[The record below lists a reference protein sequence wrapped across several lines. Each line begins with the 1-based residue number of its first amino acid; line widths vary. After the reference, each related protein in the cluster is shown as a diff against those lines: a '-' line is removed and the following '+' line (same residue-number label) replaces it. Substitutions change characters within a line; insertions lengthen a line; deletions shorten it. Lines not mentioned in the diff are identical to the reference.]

1 MLYTETVAGS
11 TLGLLKKNI
20 IKPFK
25 AITYFDD
32 IGFEEDIVMLNGEYD
47 WKLIEKRLVEMAKV
61 QNKIFESFP
70 LPRKSMS
77 IKKNIHKH

>member
-1 MLYTETVAGS
+1 MLYTETIAGS
-11 TLGLLKKNI
+11 TLELLKKNVI
-20 IKPFK
+20 RPFK

-32 IGFEEDIVMLNGEYD
+32 IDFEEDIVMVNGEYD
-47 WKLIEKRLVEMAKV
+47 WKLIEKRLVEMPKV

-70 LPRKSMS
+70 LPRKSMP